1 MDRLWQNVKD
11 ATKSVTVV
19 RTLKT
24 LVALIV
30 IVLITGAYGMSKALQ
45 TKKIEL
51 TKMKVINQM
60 EDSELNYIKARIK
73 NNEGYKLLPYTL
85 KYETDKGKVVKENF
99 QTGGYGH
106 RMNEG
111 ETHAHFT
118 YTREY
123 WERVFEKDF
132 EKAHNGALKL
142 LGDNINPVAVGIVTE
157 MVYQMGYNGVSKFKE
172 TLRLINNE
180 NYYAAS
186 DEMLDSNW
194 AHQTPKRALR
204 LSKILRNI

>member
-1 MDRLWQNVKD
+1 MRAVL
-11 ATKSVTVV
+11 
-19 RTLKT
+19 
-24 LVALIV
+24 ALAV
-30 IVLITGAYGMSKALQ
+30 IVLVTGVFGMSQISQAVMSK
-45 TKKIEL
+45 TKL
-51 TKMKVINQM
+51 TKMRLVNQM
-60 EDSELNYIKARIK
+60 GSELDYIKTRIK
-73 NNEGYKLLPYTL
+73 REEGYKLLPYTL
-85 KYETDKGKVVKENF
+85 EYETDRGKVVKENF

-106 RMNEG
+106 QIKKG

-118 YTREY
+118 YTRDY

-157 MVYQMGYNGVSKFKE
+157 MVYDMDYKDVSTFKE
-172 TLRLINNE
+172 TLKLINNE

-194 AHQTPKRALR
+194 AHQTPERALR
-204 LSKILRNI
+204 LSKIMRNI

>member
-1 MDRLWQNVKD
+1 MRAVIALVVI
-11 ATKSVTVV
+11 ALVTGVF
-19 RTLKT
+19 
-24 LVALIV
+24 
-30 IVLITGAYGMSKALQ
+30 GMSQISPVMSK
-45 TKKIEL
+45 TKL
-51 TKMKVINQM
+51 MKTRLVNQM
-60 EDSELNYIKARIK
+60 GSELDYIKTRIK
-73 NNEGYKLLPYTL
+73 REEGYKLLPYTL
-85 KYETDKGKVVKENF
+85 EYETDRGKVVKENF

-106 RMNEG
+106 QIKKG

-118 YTREY
+118 YTRDY

-157 MVYQMGYNGVSKFKE
+157 MVYQMGYEGVSKFQE

-194 AHQTPKRALR
+194 AHQTPERALR
-204 LSKILRNI
+204 LSKIMRNI

>member
-1 MDRLWQNVKD
+1 MRAVL
-11 ATKSVTVV
+11 
-19 RTLKT
+19 
-24 LVALIV
+24 ALAV
-30 IVLITGAYGMSKALQ
+30 IVLVTGVFGMSQISPVMSK
-45 TKKIEL
+45 TKL
-51 TKMKVINQM
+51 TKMRLVNQM
-60 EDSELNYIKARIK
+60 GSELDYIKTRIK
-73 NNEGYKLLPYTL
+73 REEGYKLLPYTL
-85 KYETDKGKVVKENF
+85 EYETDRGKVVKENF

-106 RMNEG
+106 QIKKG

-118 YTREY
+118 YTRDY

-157 MVYQMGYNGVSKFKE
+157 MVYQMGYEGVSKFKE
-172 TLRLINNE
+172 TLKLINNE

-194 AHQTPKRALR
+194 AHQTPERALR
-204 LSKILRNI
+204 LSKIMRNI

>member
-1 MDRLWQNVKD
+1 MRAVI
-11 ATKSVTVV
+11 A
-19 RTLKT
+19 
-24 LVALIV
+24 LVV
-30 IVLITGAYGMSKALQ
+30 IVLVTGVFGMSQISQAVMSK
-45 TKKIEL
+45 TEL
-51 TKMKVINQM
+51 TKTRLVNQM
-60 EDSELNYIKARIK
+60 GSELDYIKTRIK
-73 NNEGYKLLPYTL
+73 REEGYKLLPYTL
-85 KYETDKGKVVKENF
+85 EYETDRGKVVKENF

-106 RMNEG
+106 QIKKG

-118 YTREY
+118 YTRDY

-157 MVYQMGYNGVSKFKE
+157 MVYQMGYEGVSKFKE

-194 AHQTPKRALR
+194 AHQTPERALR
-204 LSKILRNI
+204 LSKIMRNI

>member
-1 MDRLWQNVKD
+1 MRAVI
-11 ATKSVTVV
+11 A
-19 RTLKT
+19 
-24 LVALIV
+24 LVV
-30 IVLITGAYGMSKALQ
+30 IVLVTGVFGMSQISPVMSK
-45 TKKIEL
+45 TKL
-51 TKMKVINQM
+51 TKMRLVNQM
-60 EDSELNYIKARIK
+60 GSELDYIKTRIK
-73 NNEGYKLLPYTL
+73 REEGYKLLPYTL
-85 KYETDKGKVVKENF
+85 EYETDRGKVVKENF

-106 RMNEG
+106 QIKKG

-118 YTREY
+118 YTRDY

-157 MVYQMGYNGVSKFKE
+157 MVYQMGYEGVSKFKE
-172 TLRLINNE
+172 TLKLINNE

-194 AHQTPKRALR
+194 AHQTPERALR
-204 LSKILRNI
+204 LSKIMRNI